1 MLAAYPGGGEKH
13 TTAFT
18 AASSAMARGART
30 AIRTRFWLRGN
41 SFPSFFLFSF
51 RAPLDKDKG
60 SLKGMSGKPRPTTH
74 VRGKEGEGPA
84 PLPDVPVCLPRAP
97 ATACHRLLAELLG
110 CSGFWVRSGEIGK
123 EMRSHVLDQQE
134 RATA

>member
-30 AIRTRFWLRGN
+30 AIRTRFRYSTVTLSLL
-41 SFPSFFLFSF
+41 SFSFF